1 MLGHIVLLPPDD
13 DETRTSMIKQTPFQR
28 PGVRVS
34 GQCPARR
41 PPCPRIR
48 IASQRT
54 AATKQIRSQTDTYNY
69 SELLKINLNCD
80 EPYFC
85 PAGCILNLI
94 FLNPDKF
101 ALSLIFSFDYKA
113 KECKVSSH
121 PLSKLLCY
129 IYI

>member
-1 MLGHIVLLPPDD
+1 MMRPETVQNQHDKAISFPEAGLVSECRGDVEQGGRRVLAADY
-13 DETRTSMIKQTPFQR
+13 
-28 PGVRVS
+28 
-34 GQCPARR
+34 
-41 PPCPRIR
+41 
-48 IASQRT
+48 IASHRT
-54 AATKQIRSQTDTYNY
+54 AATKQMRSQTDY
-69 SELLKINLNCD
+69 SELNLNCD

-85 PAGCILNLI
+85 PVGCVLNLI
-94 FLNPDKF
+94 FINPDKF

>member
-1 MLGHIVLLPPDD
+1 
-13 DETRTSMIKQTPFQR
+13 MIKQTPFQR
-28 PGVRVS
+28 PGWCPSVGAMSSKAAAVS
-34 GQCPARR
+34 WHQ
-41 PPCPRIR
+41 IH
-48 IASQRT
+48 IASHRT
-54 AATKQIRSQTDTYNY
+54 AATKQIRSHTDTYNFF
-69 SELLKINLNCD
+69 ELLKINLNCD

-85 PAGCILNLI
+85 PVGCVLNLI
-94 FLNPDKF
+94 FINPDKF

>member
-1 MLGHIVLLPPDD
+1 MMMRPETVQNQHDKANSFPEAGLVSECRGDVQQGGRRVLAADY
-13 DETRTSMIKQTPFQR
+13 
-28 PGVRVS
+28 
-34 GQCPARR
+34 
-41 PPCPRIR
+41 

-69 SELLKINLNCD
+69 SELLKIINLNCD

-85 PAGCILNLI
+85 PVGCVLNLI
-94 FLNPDKF
+94 FINPDKF

>member
-1 MLGHIVLLPPDD
+1 
-13 DETRTSMIKQTPFQR
+13 MIKQTPFQR
-28 PGVRVS
+28 PGWCPSVGAMSSKAAAVS
-34 GQCPARR
+34 SQQ
-41 PPCPRIR
+41 IN
-48 IASQRT
+48 IASQSQTRCGKNLGRT

-69 SELLKINLNCD
+69 SELLKIINLNCD

-85 PAGCILNLI
+85 PVGCVLNLI
-94 FLNPDKF
+94 FINPDKF